1 MEVVWYNRT
10 LTPNEQSRVN
20 TYLAV
25 KNGVTLAEDY
35 LASDG
40 SVLWNRKTNTGYNS
54 KIFGVAADNTSGMH
68 QKQAA
73 STNVKPKQVIGHGS
87 HTLESNAATKQ
98 GGARV

>member
-35 LASDG
+35 LSSDR
-40 SVLWNRKTNTGYNS
+40 SVLWNRSTNTGYHS
-54 KIFGVAADNTSGMH
+54 KSFGVAADNTSGLH
-68 QKQAA
+68 KTQTT
-73 STNVKPKQVIGHGS
+73 STSPKQ
-87 HTLESNAATKQ
+87 HTTETQSLLSQSYTHQRLQKKK
-98 GGARV
+98 